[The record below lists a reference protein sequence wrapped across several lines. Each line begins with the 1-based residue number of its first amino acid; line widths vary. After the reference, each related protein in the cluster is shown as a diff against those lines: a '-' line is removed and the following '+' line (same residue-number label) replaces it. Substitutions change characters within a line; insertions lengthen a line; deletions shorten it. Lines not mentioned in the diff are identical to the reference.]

1 MRARLAVGTL
11 LTCLA
16 LPNLAQGHE
25 FVYGGKLPLTRGVSQ
40 LEGAGGGGLANWALI
55 TGNETEDGIGGS
67 AFATHLDLPN
77 YQFDAV
83 GGSVGLFDRVELS
96 YAHQW
101 FDTGHTG
108 ALLGLGQGFTFEQ
121 DIVGAKLRLTG
132 DAIYDQD
139 RWMPQIAVGVQ
150 LKHNN
155 QSAIVHAVGA
165 RHADGVDFYASATKV
180 MLAHSLLLNATVRYT
195 DANQFG
201 LLGFGGDREHGRTL
215 QLESSIGYMVTD
227 RLLVGAEYRTRPDN
241 LGFAREDDA
250 FDAYAALALTHN
262 VTLTA
267 AYVDLGSVA
276 TFRDQHGLYL
286 SLQAGF

>member
-1 MRARLAVGTL
+1 MRARLLVGSL
-11 LTCLA
+11 LASLA
-16 LPNLAQGHE
+16 APNWAHAHE
-25 FVYGGKLPLTRGVSQ
+25 IVYGGKLPLTRGVSQ
-40 LEGAGGGGLANWALI
+40 VEGAGGAGLSSWSLI

-67 AFATHLDLPN
+67 AFATHLELPN
-77 YQFDAV
+77 YHFDAV
-83 GGSVGLFDRVELS
+83 GVGVGLFDRVELS

-121 DIVGAKLRLTG
+121 DVVGAKLRLTG

-139 RWMPQIAVGVQ
+139 RWLPQIAVGVQ

-155 QSAIVHAVGA
+155 QSAIVHAIGA

-201 LLGFGGDREHGRTL
+201 ILGFGGDREHGRTI
-215 QLESSIGYMVTD
+215 QLEASAGYMVTD

-241 LGFAREDDA
+241 LGFAHEDDA